1 MIESVFVV
9 VCMML
14 AIVSALWVIF
24 SRNTIYSALWMIGFC
39 LVIAVLFLLL
49 RLEFIALLQ
58 IVVYAGAIMMFIIY
72 AVMMLNLRME
82 ERISRILKTKLSG
95 IALLIVFLFSMAPL
109 ITTTLDLE
117 GTQGEF
123 TLDILQNGDGVRFLA
138 VNMFSDYLITFE
150 LVAVLLTAGI
160 VGAVALT
167 KK

>member
-14 AIVSALWVIF
+14 AVVCALWVVF
-24 SRNTIYSALWMIGFC
+24 SKNTIYSALWMIGFC
-39 LVIAVLFLLL
+39 LVLAVLFLLL

-58 IVVYAGAIMMFIIY
+58 VIVYAGAIMMFIIY

-82 ERISRILKTKLSG
+82 ARLSRILKTKLFG
-95 IALLIVFLFSMAPL
+95 LALLIIFLFYMAPL
-109 ITTTLDLE
+109 VNTTLGLGGKKGSYTLE
-117 GTQGEF
+117 
-123 TLDILQNGDGVRFLA
+123 LLQQGDGVRYLS
-138 VNMFSDYLITFE
+138 VTMFSDYLITFE
-150 LVAVLLTAGI
+150 LVSVLLTAGI